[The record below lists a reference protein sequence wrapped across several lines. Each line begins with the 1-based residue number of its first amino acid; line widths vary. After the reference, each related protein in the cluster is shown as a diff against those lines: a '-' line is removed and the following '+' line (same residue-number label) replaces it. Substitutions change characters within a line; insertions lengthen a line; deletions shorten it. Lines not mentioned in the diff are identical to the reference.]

1 MKTIPKMLVFGL
13 LELVIFGAILFLS
26 AGTFNYWQA
35 WVFLVVFAVSTWIP
49 AIYLL
54 RTNSVAL
61 QRRMHAGPTAE
72 TRTVQKVFI
81 LGWYFSLAAIFV
93 ASALDH
99 RFGWS
104 SVPTPICL
112 VGLVLVAVG
121 LSVMMLVVIQNNYA
135 AATVRVE
142 PGQNGHL
149 NRSVRSGAP
158 PHVHRQCD
166 HDGRHPRRARL
177 LLGPGLRHAWPDRP
191 GLAYPRRGKAAQG
204 RAWRIPRVHAKGS
217 LSPRARHVV
226 TAAQPT
232 PEPGDF
238 TESPEAI
245 VIDRDVD
252 ISDAW

>member
-1 MKTIPKMLVFGL
+1 LVFGL

-35 WVFLVVFAVSTWIP
+35 WAFLVVFAVSTWIP
-49 AIYLL
+49 GIYLL

-142 PGQNGHL
+142 PGQELISTGL
-149 NRSVRSGAP
+149 YGLV
-158 PHVHRQCD
+158 
-166 HDGRHPRRARL
+166 RHPMYTGNVIMMVGIPVA
-177 LLGPGLRHAWPDRP
+177 LGSYW
-191 GLAYPRRGKAAQG
+191 GLAFVTLGLIVLVS
-204 RAWRIPRVHAKGS
+204 RI
-217 LSPRARHVV
+217 
-226 TAAQPT
+226 
-232 PEPGDF
+232 
-238 TESPEAI
+238 
-245 VIDRDVD
+245 RDEEKLLKDELGGYREYTQKVRYRLVP
-252 ISDAW
+252 AMW